1 MPGMDRNQI
10 TYFLDIAAS
19 GNMSRSAQRLCI
31 AQPSLSR
38 TIKQLEAKLGAKLF
52 KRTAKGMELTVQ
64 GKMLQQRLA
73 PVAAELASIETMFK
87 DAADE
92 PRKIRVQVSAASEVA
107 SLAIAGWIKD
117 NPQCRLVLAQGAQD
131 SAEQSDIVI
140 AGDVVSGALASE
152 RFSERIM
159 LASADA
165 SGFGESPVNLAALDG
180 CDFIALPRSYGF
192 ASAVATMCAAQSFAP
207 HIVFTS
213 NNPMVVREMI
223 ALGLGV
229 GFWPEKSWGDASDAG
244 IELLALA
251 NGAMRDVH
259 VALTQNGA
267 SNTEAHACYDY
278 LCQRF
283 SAVFA

>member
-1 MPGMDRNQI
+1 MDRNQI
-10 TYFLDIAAS
+10 AYFLDIAAS
-19 GNMSRSAQRLCI
+19 GNMSHSAQRLCI

-38 TIKQLEAKLGAKLF
+38 AIKQLERELGARLF

-87 DAADE
+87 DDADE
-92 PRKIRVQVSAASEVA
+92 PREIRVQVAAASEVA
-107 SLAIAGWIKD
+107 SRAIAGWIKA
-117 NPQCRLVLAQGAQD
+117 NPDCRLVLAQGAQG

-140 AGDVVSGALASE
+140 AADAVDGSLASE

-165 SGFGESPVNLAALDG
+165 SGFGEFPVSLAALG
-180 CDFIALPRSYGF
+180 GYDFIALPRAYGF
-192 ASAVATMCAAQSFAP
+192 ASAVATMCAAESFAP
-207 HIVFTS
+207 HVVFTS

-223 ALGLGV
+223 GLGLGV

-244 IELLALA
+244 IKLLELA
-251 NGAMRDVH
+251 NGATRDVH
-259 VALTQNGA
+259 ISLTQHGSANA
-267 SNTEAHACYDY
+267 AAHACYDY
-278 LCQRF
+278 LRHQF
-283 SAVFA
+283 SVVFK